1 MHHSAA
7 SLSKSLK
14 WEHSQTFSWPFSRRG
29 ESRSTQRTIE
39 STQRFEFPGAPM
51 DFSKLATAG
60 CGKLS
65 TVVDVEFADLA
76 KLRPKQCYQHHIV
89 VCMTARSIT
98 IVDVGMQ
105 CLGKFHLAIFKF
117 HDVRDLLGLT
127 ALLCSPSLHRFC
139 TLGKISRGE
148 ILQCGGDISNYSL
161 ETLSFYLLQNDLH
174 WRKLSSSSGCSRDLS
189 PILSSWRS
197 NHVTGNWESLAQ
209 RLIDSSLSGHIQR

>member
-1 MHHSAA
+1 MHLRSKLPKPKGA
-7 SLSKSLK
+7 SKQYVKAFKAREYLRTARVVL
-14 WEHSQTFSWPFSRRG
+14 HAPLRSQFVQIFEMRTFTNLQLTFFQTW
-29 ESRSTQRTIE
+29 RSTQRTIE

-60 CGKLS
+60 CGELS
-65 TVVDVEFADLA
+65 TAVDVEFADLA

-139 TLGKISRGE
+139 TLGKMSREE
-148 ILQCGGDISNYSL
+148 IL
-161 ETLSFYLLQNDLH
+161 
-174 WRKLSSSSGCSRDLS
+174 
-189 PILSSWRS
+189 
-197 NHVTGNWESLAQ
+197 
-209 RLIDSSLSGHIQR
+209 